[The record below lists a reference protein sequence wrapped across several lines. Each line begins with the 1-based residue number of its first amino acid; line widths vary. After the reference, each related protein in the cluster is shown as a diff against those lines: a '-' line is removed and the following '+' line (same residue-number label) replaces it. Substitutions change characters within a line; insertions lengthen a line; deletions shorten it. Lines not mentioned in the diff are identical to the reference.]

1 DQAIAKTEITYPHR
15 TNLAEAD
22 FFRFQYRLNTSQSKT
37 RFDFLNISGAN
48 PRIYTLGSNAQR
60 VALAANGA
68 GYTALVANNFD
79 ADEFECFLVTDA
91 SVKSITGI
99 ETAGNN
105 GFFTNFG
112 QSQIDSAFVIITHSS
127 LIFQTQQYAN
137 YRQQKYNTILVN
149 VDELYDQFGFGAEK
163 SGMSI
168 RNFANY
174 ILQTWSSTPQ
184 HLLLLGKDIRTAT
197 IGNLPG
203 TRRNAIHFANSLV
216 PSLGFPP
223 SDNYLTQGLAN
234 TYLEPALRTG
244 RVSAKSPEEVE

>member
-1 DQAIAKTEITYPHR
+1 
-15 TNLAEAD
+15 
-22 FFRFQYRLNTSQSKT
+22 
-37 RFDFLNISGAN
+37 
-48 PRIYTLGSNAQR
+48 
-60 VALAANGA
+60 
-68 GYTALVANNFD
+68 
-79 ADEFECFLVTDA
+79 
-91 SVKSITGI
+91 
-99 ETAGNN
+99 
-105 GFFTNFG
+105 
-112 QSQIDSAFVIITHSS
+112 
-127 LIFQTQQYAN
+127 
-137 YRQQKYNTILVN
+137 RQQKYNTILVN

-244 RVSAKSPEEVE
+244 RVSAKSPEEVEWYLGKLQTFEAQPPAIWMTTVMNFGAGGDIVEQTRLANNLAIYGLA